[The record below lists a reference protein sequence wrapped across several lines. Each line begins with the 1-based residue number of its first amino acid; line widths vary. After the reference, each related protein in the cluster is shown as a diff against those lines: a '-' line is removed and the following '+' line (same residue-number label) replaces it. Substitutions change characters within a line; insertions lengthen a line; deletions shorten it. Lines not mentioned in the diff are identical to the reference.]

1 MSTLLCVASGYFYST
16 IESFVVAAE
25 TMSPISIKHLLSCP
39 LPKCWPTPAMG
50 WEEAK
55 QLKEREGDQ
64 AQFGIPLEYLPFVP

>member
-1 MSTLLCVASGYFYST
+1 
-16 IESFVVAAE
+16 
-25 TMSPISIKHLLSCP
+25 
-39 LPKCWPTPAMG
+39 MG